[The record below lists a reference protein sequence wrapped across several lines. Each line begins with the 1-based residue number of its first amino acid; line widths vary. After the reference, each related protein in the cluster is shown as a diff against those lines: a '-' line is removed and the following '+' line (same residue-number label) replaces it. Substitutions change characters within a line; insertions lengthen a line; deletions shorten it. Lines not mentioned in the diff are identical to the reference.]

1 MDDKP
6 NLDQSKTDV
15 AIAVGMGTLGLLPYA
30 GPILATI
37 VGQIIPNQRI
47 DRITRFAE
55 ILDEKLQELDRE
67 FLEHKMRTEEFVDLF
82 EDGAFQAARALNDE
96 RKEHIASLLKNSL
109 SSEDL
114 DHVQEKQLLSLL
126 GQLNDAELVILKHF
140 GLDMAPH
147 EAHAFFEE
155 NEETIR
161 GPMVVMGSPQ
171 EDADRGAIHQTY
183 RNHLRRLGLVRAT
196 YKKPKKG
203 EPPEWDLKTGMIK
216 AGSDRITPLGRLLL
230 RYIDSEV
237 ARNPEEYTNGG

>member
-1 MDDKP
+1 MNEKP

-30 GPILATI
+30 GPILAEI
-37 VGQIIPNQRI
+37 VNQIIPNQRI
-47 DRITRFAE
+47 DRISRFAE
-55 ILDEKLQELDRE
+55 ILDEQLQELDKE
-67 FLEHKMRTEEFVDLF
+67 LLEQKMRTEEFVDLF
-82 EDGAFQAARALNDE
+82 EDGAFQAARALTDK
-96 RKEHIASLLKNSL
+96 RKDHIAALLKNSL

-114 DHVQEKQLLSLL
+114 NHVQEKQLLSLL

-147 EAHAFFEE
+147 EAEAFFEE
-155 NEETIR
+155 HEETIR

-183 RNHLRRLGLVRAT
+183 RAHLRHLGLMRAT

-203 EPPEWDLKTGMIK
+203 EMPEWDLKTGMIK

-230 RYIDSEV
+230 RHIDAQVVPDVEQWSNE
-237 ARNPEEYTNGG
+237 